1 MRIVRHGDQ
10 GLRNVTQLADLIQQ
24 LRNSAVSDG
33 GRIASVLVQTP
44 LTIALAFSADR
55 RCFIFDSRR
64 HGPAGGLIAIAQ
76 PAALS
81 SVVADYVSNLVGA
94 ILDAHMCSLSLC

>member
-1 MRIVRHGDQ
+1 MA
-10 GLRNVTQLADLIQQ
+10 QLADLSQQ
-24 LRNSAVSDG
+24 LQNTAVSDG
-33 GRIASVLVQTP
+33 GRIASVLAQTP
-44 LTIALAFSADR
+44 LTITLAFSADR
-55 RCFIFDSRR
+55 RCFIFDSHR
-64 HGPAGGLIAIAQ
+64 HGPAGGLIAIAIAQ